1 MGPDAEQA
9 QQDTPGTAPA
19 SGTRL
24 RDMVVVGASAGGVQ
38 ALSELVRGLPA
49 DLPAALMIVLH
60 MSPKSPGALAS
71 ILRRVSSLEVTAA
84 DDLAPVRRGR
94 VYVARPNCHLLLR
107 DGEVRLGRGPREN
120 GHRPAVDPLF
130 RSAAR
135 WYGSRAVAVVLSGTM
150 DDGAA
155 GAVSVARRGGAV
167 AVQDPADALYDS
179 MPRAALRAVGSAV
192 VAPVTELSGHITRL
206 VQGPAGELAGDVPA
220 ELTLETDLA
229 ELASEALHQPERPGL
244 PSGVSCPDCHG
255 VLYELD
261 DKEVLRYRCRVGHAW
276 SPASLEASKDQ
287 EVENAMWIAV
297 RNLEERTALYRDL
310 AEQSRRSGRSRSADL
325 YEDRYRQAEGA
336 SEVIRG
342 LLTGGELGF
351 GDSR

>member
-1 MGPDAEQA
+1 MTRRRAGSGPCMGPDAERA
-9 QQDTPGTAPA
+9 QQDTPGAAPA

-38 ALSELVRGLPA
+38 ALRELVRGLPA

-60 MSPKSPGALAS
+60 MSPEGPGALTS
-71 ILRRVSSLEVTAA
+71 ILRRVASLDVSAA
-84 DDLAPVRRGR
+84 EDMAPVRPGC
-94 VYVARPNCHLLLR
+94 VYVARPDCHLLLR

-135 WYGSRAVAVVLSGTM
+135 WYGPRAVAVVLSGTL

-155 GAVSVARRGGAV
+155 GALTIAQRGGAV
-167 AVQDPADALYDS
+167 AIQDPADALYDG

-206 VQGPAGELAGDVPA
+206 VQGPAGELAG
-220 ELTLETDLA
+220 
-229 ELASEALHQPERPGL
+229 EALHQPERPGV

-261 DKEVLRYRCRVGHAW
+261 GKDALRYRCRVGHAW
-276 SPASLEASKDQ
+276 SPESLEAAKDD
-287 EVENAMWIAV
+287 EVEDAIWVAV
-297 RNLEERTALYRDL
+297 RNLEERSALYQEL
-310 AEQSRRSGRSRSADL
+310 AERSRFGGRSRSAGI
-325 YEDRYRQAEGA
+325 YEERWREA
-336 SEVIRG
+336 SRAAEVIRG
-342 LLTGGELGF
+342 VLASGRLGLAGGG
-351 GDSR
+351 